1 MYDLTQTVVGI
12 VFGQA
17 IDDGVLIQNL
27 VINNQ
32 TQYLVENQNFQ
43 NSIINYLSKNYTLNS
58 LCEIVHNLTQITI
71 AIADYNLRLQDSSND
86 NNWNT
91 ELYNLRVSALHHRI
105 PIGETLTVSQ

>member
-1 MYDLTQTVVGI
+1 MNYHIPLIFIEDNVPWRDMI
-12 VFGQA
+12 
-17 IDDGVLIQNL
+17 VLIQNL

-71 AIADYNLRLQDSSND
+71 AQTIITGTRNCI
-86 NNWNT
+86 T
-91 ELYNLRVSALHHRI
+91 
-105 PIGETLTVSQ
+105 